1 MLGHRLAEEGVQ
13 QVARPGAQAVAP
25 EQLGVDELPKLPG
38 LGRRQV
44 VDALQPGMAARPGV
58 GLLAR
63 RGAEGV
69 AEHRPGR
76 MPGPARHG
84 GDEGRRRGGQ
94 TLAAT
99 AVDDHGRIGRLEEH
113 RVAALA
119 GEQPRRPAPAHPP
132 GHLDVIGDID
142 ALQGGPHAVAER
154 IELGQGDGLDRLS
167 HRGQVQTQQRR
178 RRDGVGAL
186 VALAPVAMEVEEAGA
201 VREPGRL
208 EAGGGDGRIQ
218 SAREL
223 GDQPP
228 MRRDQGRHGLVHDG
242 DQTLVALVP
251 PPPGPAEV
259 RGPPDRRGL
268 RRLADDAD
276 RARIDGGQAAQG
288 QPVAE
293 QFRRPGD
300 LPQHLP
306 VDGEVGRQQ
315 RVDKARRLAGGDHRP
330 AMAPP
335 DAVQGAG
342 GIAQQGEASRV
353 VPPDQDVAAPTRGD
367 GAPGQ
372 VGRAG
377 AARDHRRQEAIGPT
391 PVADQEVLAPDLAD
405 GVAGPRREQDLD
417 LLDRTKRPPALP
429 FEGSQDPVERASVVL
444 AGASPVDHQIAVV
457 GGTGDLHRQ

>member
-1 MLGHRLAEEGVQ
+1 VGGLQTVEQQRRQGRQAGAGHLAVEMAEVALAAALDDHRRQARREGLPGQAPVPHPGDQPVGRDGQAMLGHRLAEEGVQ

-84 GDEGRRRGGQ
+84 GDEGRRQSGQ
-94 TLAAT
+94 ALPAT

-119 GEQPRRPAPAHPP
+119 GEQSGRPAPAHPP
-132 GHLDVIGDID
+132 GDLDVIGDID
-142 ALQGGPHAVAER
+142 ALQGGPDAVAER

-167 HRGQVQTQQRR
+167 HRGQVQTQLRCSRQ
-178 RRDGVGAL
+178 GVGAL
-186 VALAPVAMEVEEAGA
+186 VPLAPVAVEVEEAGA
-201 VREPGRL
+201 LGMAHRL
-208 EAGGGDGRIQ
+208 QAGGGDGRIQ
-218 SAREL
+218 SAGEL

-228 MRRDQGRHGLVHDG
+228 MRRDQGRHGLVHHR

-300 LPQHLP
+300 LAEHRP

-315 RVDKARRLAGGDHRP
+315 GVDQARRLAGGDHRP

-342 GIAQQGEASRV
+342 GIAQQGEAPLV
-353 VPPDQDVAAPTRGD
+353 VPPDQDVAAP
-367 GAPGQ
+367 A
-372 VGRAG
+372 
-377 AARDHRRQEAIGPT
+377 
-391 PVADQEVLAPDLAD
+391 
-405 GVAGPRREQDLD
+405 
-417 LLDRTKRPPALP
+417 
-429 FEGSQDPVERASVVL
+429 
-444 AGASPVDHQIAVV
+444 
-457 GGTGDLHRQ
+457 

>member
-1 MLGHRLAEEGVQ
+1 MGGLQTVEQQRRQGRQAGAGHLAVEMAEVALAAALDDHRRQERREGLPGQAPVPHPGDQPVGRDGQAMLGHRLAEEGVQ

-218 SAREL
+218 SA
-223 GDQPP
+223 
-228 MRRDQGRHGLVHDG
+228 
-242 DQTLVALVP
+242 
-251 PPPGPAEV
+251 
-259 RGPPDRRGL
+259 
-268 RRLADDAD
+268 
-276 RARIDGGQAAQG
+276 
-288 QPVAE
+288 
-293 QFRRPGD
+293 
-300 LPQHLP
+300 
-306 VDGEVGRQQ
+306 
-315 RVDKARRLAGGDHRP
+315 
-330 AMAPP
+330 
-335 DAVQGAG
+335 
-342 GIAQQGEASRV
+342 
-353 VPPDQDVAAPTRGD
+353 
-367 GAPGQ
+367 
-372 VGRAG
+372 
-377 AARDHRRQEAIGPT
+377 
-391 PVADQEVLAPDLAD
+391 
-405 GVAGPRREQDLD
+405 
-417 LLDRTKRPPALP
+417 
-429 FEGSQDPVERASVVL
+429 
-444 AGASPVDHQIAVV
+444 
-457 GGTGDLHRQ
+457 